1 MLPPRS
7 TVMKSCTASAPT
19 KLPSPAPEKYQVADA
34 ALTLALAARA
44 EESGGRR
51 RIKDPSLDRS
61 AMANEATA
69 RALEESS
76 RRRAVILDSAFV
88 AVAEDHGFVPER
100 LAHCVLGSFFSGP
113 DERVSGAGNGT
124 ARVPMIIQL
133 DRALAGAIKT
143 CADEA
148 GETVSDCIQGL
159 IFQAAGQNVD
169 RVRDERRRPAR
180 AAGRPAK
187 GGAR

>member
-1 MLPPRS
+1 
-7 TVMKSCTASAPT
+7 
-19 KLPSPAPEKYQVADA
+19 
-34 ALTLALAARA
+34 
-44 EESGGRR
+44 
-51 RIKDPSLDRS
+51 
-61 AMANEATA
+61 MANEATA
-69 RALEESS
+69 RAHMKSS

-88 AVAEDHGFVPER
+88 AVAEDHGFV
-100 LAHCVLGSFFSGP
+100 P

-159 IFQAAGQNVD
+159 IFQTAGQNVA
-169 RVRDERRRPAR
+169 RIRDERRRPAS